1 MADEEW
7 FSPWVIDRANGSQV
21 SGPDLGH
28 WGEQSIIDPAW
39 DALHSSKNAAEFYRA
54 AAFLVFHARHLD
66 PTEHASLAKLLREPF
81 KLRRGGQDQSERN
94 QEIMSALAAS
104 GRLAV
109 HEWQHLPRLQMIE
122 AIRARWRMTP
132 DAARKAYDKAKR
144 EMREQEA
151 AERARREAEPPLSE
165 EDRKTID
172 DSFP

>member
-66 PTEHASLAKLLREPF
+66 PTEHASLAKLLREP
-81 KLRRGGQDQSERN
+81 LSY
-94 QEIMSALAAS
+94 AAADKTS
-104 GRLAV
+104 PNAIKKSFQRS
-109 HEWQHLPRLQMIE
+109 QH
-122 AIRARWRMTP
+122 RAG
-132 DAARKAYDKAKR
+132 
-144 EMREQEA
+144 
-151 AERARREAEPPLSE
+151 
-165 EDRKTID
+165 
-172 DSFP
+172 